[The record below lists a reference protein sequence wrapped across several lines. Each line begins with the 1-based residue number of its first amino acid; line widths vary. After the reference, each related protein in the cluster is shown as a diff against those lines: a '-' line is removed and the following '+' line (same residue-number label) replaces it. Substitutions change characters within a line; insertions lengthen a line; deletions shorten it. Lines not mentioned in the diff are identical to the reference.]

1 VTAAA
6 RAHGD
11 VVGSYRLLAPLD
23 SGGMGTVWLAEHVM
37 LGHEVAVKFL
47 LASVSQRE
55 DMVERFFDEAR
66 AATRIADP
74 GIIAIHD
81 VGWDD
86 AGSAYIVMEYLV
98 GETLAARV
106 ARLGCMPLD
115 AALHVTRQIARTMH
129 VAHACGIIHRDL
141 KPDNVFVVPDPVAA
155 GGERIKILDFG
166 VAKLT
171 GDEASL
177 ARTSSGMILGTPM
190 YMSPEQC
197 RGAGAVDHRT
207 DIYAL
212 GCVLFHLLTGRPP
225 FVGVGAGDLIA
236 SHLMVEPPV
245 PSKLV
250 AGIPRHVDALVARC
264 LAKQADERYA
274 TMAELAQAIA
284 APPPRRSLA
293 PLTIAALV
301 ACAAVVSAVL
311 LWPRHAPEPRAPEP
325 RAPARAIAPPP
336 VDAAAPPPP
345 APPPLIV
352 HPPPQ
357 QHRPSPPPP
366 PPRLPDRSIDYDH
379 R

>member
-1 VTAAA
+1 MTAAA

-23 SGGMGTVWLAEHVM
+23 SGGMGTVWLAEHIM

-47 LASVSQRE
+47 LAAVSQRE

-177 ARTSSGMILGTPM
+177 VRTSSGMILGTPM

-225 FVGVGAGDLIA
+225 FMGLGAGDLIA

-245 PSKLV
+245 PSTLV

-264 LAKQADERYA
+264 LAKQPDQRYA
-274 TMAELAQAIA
+274 TMAELAEAIA

-293 PLTIAALV
+293 PLAIGALV

-311 LWPRHAPEPRAPEP
+311 LWPRHAPAPRTPAP
-325 RAPARAIAPPP
+325 RAIA
-336 VDAAAPPPP
+336 APPADAPPRP
-345 APPPLIV
+345 APAPPLIV